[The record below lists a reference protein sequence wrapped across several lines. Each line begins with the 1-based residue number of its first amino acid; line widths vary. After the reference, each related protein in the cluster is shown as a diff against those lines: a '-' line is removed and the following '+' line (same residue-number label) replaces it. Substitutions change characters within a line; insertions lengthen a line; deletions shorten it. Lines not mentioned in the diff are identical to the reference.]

1 MAKYRKKPVV
11 IEAEPYREGLEDGF
25 DCECKLIKD
34 DCSYIYDDGVGI
46 PYNCPTSCEHYKPYI
61 KTLEGNMYIEPT
73 DMIITGVKGERY
85 PCKKD
90 IFDMT
95 YEKAEG

>member
-1 MAKYRKKPVV
+1 MAKYRKKPV
-11 IEAEPYREGLEDGF
+11 IIDAEPYREGLEDGF
-25 DCECKLIKD
+25 ECNANSKEF
-34 DCSYIYDDGVGI
+34 
-46 PYNCPTSCEHYKPYI
+46 YNMCPGRFSDSHCRNCGLRRPYI
-61 KTLEGNMYIEPT
+61 KTPEGKMYIEPT

-95 YEKAEG
+95 YEKVEE